1 MPCAPGTYSNADIK
15 SDGSCEMHMLMD
27 GVGCVHT
34 KEKCEKCPVGQY
46 QDDYSATMC
55 KDCPMGYASGPC
67 TQCRQQGWDGKLT

>member
-1 MPCAPGTYSNADIK
+1 
-15 SDGSCEMHMLMD
+15 MLMD

-46 QDDYSATMC
+46 QDDYSETMC